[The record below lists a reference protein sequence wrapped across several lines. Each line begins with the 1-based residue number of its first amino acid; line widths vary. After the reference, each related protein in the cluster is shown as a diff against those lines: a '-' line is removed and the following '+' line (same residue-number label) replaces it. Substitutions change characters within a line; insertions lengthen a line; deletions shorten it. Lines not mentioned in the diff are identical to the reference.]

1 MITLLLILNSI
12 AALWG
17 GVSLFRKTRN
27 YAVFVFEIVFVM
39 FFVVRPAAVV
49 YFQLLSFDLKRY
61 GVDNS
66 DIATYLLSGFVFISL
81 FHWIVPKLY
90 RRRRLFSDR
99 FFLVCDFDRVN
110 VRRLLIVALFFAA
123 ATYLAN
129 VFKFGSL
136 TYFLQNI
143 DSFAADVS
151 LEGGHWYVQI
161 LSWVILF
168 PIVAMLGKAAK
179 REPAKL
185 LAALVAAMIV
195 YNILA
200 KPSTRTETIALFVAV
215 IVYAFSV
222 EKLKFNVWTIGIS
235 TGCVLLLLVFLNG
248 VRQGNISAG
257 AASFAIV
264 PVLSAALQNVGP
276 ADNGMILVDYLRH
289 HSWLY
294 FRYLVP
300 SLLPTSIIPGAI
312 FPLKPNIDIEG
323 ALTYTLFGF
332 KLDPQQYHAGGTLTF
347 TVPIAGYADLGLLGT
362 AVAAVLFAF
371 LFAMLLRGWRSP
383 STSARFMTLFYLIFI
398 SAGFRLSVES
408 LMATVY
414 WLVAATASLHFFS
427 TFALFRSRMS
437 DAAARNLSGSA
448 GTTAAG

>member
-1 MITLLLILNSI
+1 MITSLLFLNLA

-27 YAVFVFEIVFVM
+27 YVIFVFEMVFIM

-49 YFQLLSFDLKRY
+49 YLHLLSFDLQRY
-61 GVDNS
+61 GVGNPDV
-66 DIATYLLSGFVFISL
+66 ATYLLSGLVFISL

-99 FFLVCDFDRVN
+99 FFVVCDFDKVN
-110 VRRLLIVALFFAA
+110 SRRLLLVATLFAA

-129 VFKFGSL
+129 VFKFG
-136 TYFLQNI
+136 TPNYFLKNI
-143 DSFAADVS
+143 DSFAADVN

-168 PIVAMLGKAAK
+168 PIVAMLGRAVN
-179 REPAKL
+179 RELTKL
-185 LAALVAAMIV
+185 FTSLFAAMIL

-200 KPSTRTETIALFVAV
+200 KPSTRTETIAMFVA
-215 IVYAFSV
+215 IMVYALSV
-222 EKLKFNVWTIGIS
+222 KKLRLSLWTIGPS
-235 TGCVLLLLVFLNG
+235 AACVLLLLVFLNG

-257 AASFAIV
+257 AAEFAIT
-264 PVLSAALQNVGP
+264 PVLLAALQNVGP
-276 ADNGMILVDYLRH
+276 ADNGMILIDYLRH

-300 SLLPTSIIPGAI
+300 SLLPTSIIPSVI

-323 ALTYTLFGF
+323 VLTYTLFGF

-347 TVPIAGYADLGLLGT
+347 TVPVAGYADLGLIGT

-371 LFAMLLRGWRSP
+371 LFAMFLRGWRSR
-383 STSARFMTLFYLIFI
+383 STTVRFMTLFYLILI
-398 SAGFRLSVES
+398 SADFRLSVEA
-408 LMATVY
+408 LMGTIY
-414 WLVAATASLHFFS
+414 WIVAATWAMHFLS
-427 TFALFRSRMS
+427 TFAPFASHVS
-437 DAAARNLSGSA
+437 APEARNLSGSSGA
-448 GTTAAG
+448 TAAG